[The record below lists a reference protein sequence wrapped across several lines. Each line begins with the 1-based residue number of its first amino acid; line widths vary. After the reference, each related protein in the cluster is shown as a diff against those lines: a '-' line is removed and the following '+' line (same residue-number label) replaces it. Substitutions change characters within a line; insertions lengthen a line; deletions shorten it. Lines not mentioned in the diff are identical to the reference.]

1 MLSGNGRRWALE
13 SETDDAAQ
21 FEDRM
26 HMAVQDAESVA
37 KSGAASAFHRDF
49 DDDVGVGISS
59 DDFGGTADD
68 DNDGSSDGSDVF
80 SRSDAGSGSDDGD
93 GGNNKRHKHKQ
104 KKKKRQKKKQAKK
117 QSQKREEKE
126 LQKKKKRA
134 DKAKQKQLK
143 RSKRAKSKKKKKTKG
158 DWADASGAE
167 EGNQPTSQLPQGGVV
182 ATSLTTNKAFF
193 DRVRVDSQKNAT
205 LFTRGSQV
213 GGSTQAQPTLLA
225 HITTHTQTHRHTD
238 TLTHIHTHTYTHTH
252 SHKSRVGDSTQ
263 TQPHITTS
271 HSH

>member
-1 MLSGNGRRWALE
+1 MLAFKTNAPSKRTPEMPWGKKKKKDEAVLSGNGRRWALE

-193 DRVRVDSQKNAT
+193 DRVRVDSQENAT
-205 LFTRGSQV
+205 L
-213 GGSTQAQPTLLA
+213 
-225 HITTHTQTHRHTD
+225 
-238 TLTHIHTHTYTHTH
+238 
-252 SHKSRVGDSTQ
+252 
-263 TQPHITTS
+263 
-271 HSH
+271 